1 MKIEEQS
8 VTIKNRG
15 ILLKQSQEEM
25 KKLKRR
31 LESVEQMVRMSSNP
45 VMQRT
50 LEENSN
56 QRISSLPSLVKK
68 AEQPIVSR
76 DLKPVGT
83 GESRDLSF
91 LGQMNRTFPGMKNLS
106 FPVEELMEQSLRSD
120 KTLRSK
126 LFLKQVNPKAKSTK
140 NH

>member
-8 VTIKNRG
+8 VTITNRG
-15 ILLKQSQEEM
+15 ILLKQSQDEM
-25 KKLKRR
+25 RKLKRR

-56 QRISSLPSLVKK
+56 QRISPQPALVKK
-68 AEQPIVSR
+68 AEQPIV
-76 DLKPVGT
+76 
-83 GESRDLSF
+83 
-91 LGQMNRTFPGMKNLS
+91 
-106 FPVEELMEQSLRSD
+106 
-120 KTLRSK
+120 TLWPE
-126 LFLKQVNPKAKSTK
+126 LFLKQANPKDKSTK